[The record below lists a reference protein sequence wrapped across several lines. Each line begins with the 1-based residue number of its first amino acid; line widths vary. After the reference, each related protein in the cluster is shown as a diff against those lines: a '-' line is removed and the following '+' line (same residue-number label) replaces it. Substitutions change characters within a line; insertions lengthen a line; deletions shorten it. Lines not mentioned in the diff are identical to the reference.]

1 MNRNSPPPMQRNPL
15 DDIDWD
21 AVRRYQKLI
30 YIVPLLLLVAFG
42 AWTSYYIV
50 QPEQEAVVKR
60 FGRVVALKQPGLHF
74 KLPFGIDTAQM
85 VPTARVLKQEF
96 GFRTQSVQGRTT
108 YRKDQAHRDESL
120 MLTGDLKVIDVEW
133 VVQYRVSDP
142 DKFLHQFREPEQTL
156 RDVSEAVMRRIV
168 GNSLGSD
175 VLTEKRVQVAST
187 SKTELQK
194 VMDYFDLGIQIST
207 IELQDV
213 TPPEP
218 VKPAF
223 NEVNQA
229 EQERE
234 RFINEAE
241 KRRNQVIPRAEGQAE
256 QTIAEAEGYA
266 AKRVNAAKGEAA
278 RFTSIYEAYRDAPDV
293 TRQRMYLEM
302 IDDVLPKAGKIYIM
316 DENQT
321 APLPLLNLGDAKTSL
336 PANR

>member
-1 MNRNSPPPMQRNPL
+1 
-15 DDIDWD
+15 
-21 AVRRYQKLI
+21 
-30 YIVPLLLLVAFG
+30 
-42 AWTSYYIV
+42 
-50 QPEQEAVVKR
+50 
-60 FGRVVALKQPGLHF
+60 
-74 KLPFGIDTAQM
+74 
-85 VPTARVLKQEF
+85 
-96 GFRTQSVQGRTT
+96 
-108 YRKDQAHRDESL
+108 

-142 DKFLHQFREPEQTL
+142 DKFLHRVRQPEQTL
-156 RDVSEAVMRRIV
+156 RDVSESVMRRIV

-175 VLTEKRVQVAST
+175 VLTEKRAQVANSARI
-187 SKTELQK
+187 ELQQA
-194 VMDYFDLGIQIST
+194 MDKFDLGIQIST

-213 TPPEP
+213 TPPES

-241 KRRNQVIPRAEGQAE
+241 KRRNQVIPLAEGEAQ
-256 QTIAEAEGYA
+256 QVIAAAQGYA
-266 AKRVNAAKGEAA
+266 AKRVNAAKGEAD
-278 RFTSIYEAYRDAPDV
+278 RFTAVYEAYLDAPQV

-302 IDDVLPKAGKIYIM
+302 IDHVLPNAGKIYIM

-321 APLPLLNLGDAKTSL
+321 KPLPLLNLSDSKIKL

>member
-1 MNRNSPPPMQRNPL
+1 MPRNPL

-21 AVRRYQKLI
+21 AIRRYQKLI
-30 YIVPLLLLVAFG
+30 FIVPLLVLVAAG
-42 AWTSYYIV
+42 ALSSYYIV
-50 QPEQEAVVKR
+50 QPEEEAVVKR

-96 GFRTQSVQGRTT
+96 GFRTQGIDGRTS
-108 YRKDQAHRDESL
+108 YRKDQQHRDESL

-142 DKFLHQFREPEQTL
+142 DKFLHRVRDPEETL
-156 RDVSEAVMRRIV
+156 RDVSESVMRRIV

-175 VLTEKRVQVAST
+175 VLTEKRVQVATT
-187 SKTELQK
+187 SRIELQK
-194 VMDYFDLGIQIST
+194 SMDYFDLGIQIST

-213 TPPEP
+213 TPPGP

-241 KRRNQVIPRAEGQAE
+241 KRRNQVIPRAEGQAR
-256 QTIAEAEGYA
+256 QVVAEAQGYA
-266 AKRVNAAKGEAA
+266 AKRVNDAKGEAA
-278 RFTSIYEAYRDAPDV
+278 RFTAVYEAYRDAPDV

-302 IDDVLPKAGKIYIM
+302 IDKVLPKAGKIFIM
-316 DENQT
+316 DENQP
-321 APLPLLNLGDAKTSL
+321 AALPLLNLGDTPLPL